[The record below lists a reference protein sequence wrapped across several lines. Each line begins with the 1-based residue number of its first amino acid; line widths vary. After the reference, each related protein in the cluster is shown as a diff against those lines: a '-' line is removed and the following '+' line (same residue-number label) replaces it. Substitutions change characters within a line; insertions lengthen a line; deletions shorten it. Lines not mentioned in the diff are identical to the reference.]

1 MSQDESRAGSR
12 EQRALRRYSLKAL
25 AGAVVVALC
34 PAGAA
39 WAADAPLKAVASF
52 SILGDLVREVG
63 GDHVELTTLVGPD
76 GDAHVYEPTPAN
88 VRSLSQAQI
97 LFVNG
102 LNFESWMPRLVK
114 SSGYAG
120 PVIEASKGIHPR
132 AFGAEDDAVGQ
143 AHDADHGHDAQHAH
157 EHASAAAATHDHEH
171 AHAEDHHEHDHDHEA
186 REHEHEAHAHDHD
199 HGAAS
204 DGHAHEHAHAHT
216 HEHGAADPHAW
227 QSLGNAEVY
236 VNNIATGL
244 AQVDPAHADEY
255 RRNADSYILRLKALD
270 ARLKEAFAAIPSGR
284 RTLVTSHES
293 FGYLGDAYGLKILAP
308 AGVSTDAEPSA
319 ATVAAIIRQLREAG
333 VQAVFMENISN
344 PRLVEQISR
353 ETGARVGGTLYSDAL
368 SKPGQPAATYLDM
381 YEWNTRQILD
391 ALHP

>member
-1 MSQDESRAGSR
+1 MSQDRSRAGSQA
-12 EQRALRRYSLKAL
+12 QRTLRRYSLKAL
-25 AGAVVVALC
+25 AGAMVVALC
-34 PAGAA
+34 PAGVA

-52 SILGDLVREVG
+52 SILGDLVRVVG
-63 GDHVELTTLVGPD
+63 GERVELTTLVGPD

-120 PVIEASKGIHPR
+120 PVIEVSKGIHPR
-132 AFGAEDDAVGQ
+132 AFGVEAAGAGQ
-143 AHDADHGHDAQHAH
+143 AHDAGHDHDHDAQH
-157 EHASAAAATHDHEH
+157 
-171 AHAEDHHEHDHDHEA
+171 
-186 REHEHEAHAHDHD
+186 EHEHEHEHAEANHGHAHDHD
-199 HGAAS
+199 HETHDHEHGHDAAS

-236 VNNIATGL
+236 VNNIAAGL
-244 AQVDPAHADEY
+244 AQVDPDHADEY
-255 RRNADSYILRLKALD
+255 RRNAESYILRLKALD
-270 ARLKEAFAAIPSGR
+270 ARLKEAFAAIPAER